1 MSYQILSATTATITA
16 LKRSPMGILKAG
28 NGSAVA
34 ILHRNKP
41 VFYCVP
47 PDLFAYYVELAED
60 AALNRIVDERMT
72 SIECVNVSLDDL

>member
-1 MSYQILSATTATITA
+1 
-16 LKRSPMGILKAG
+16 MGILKAG

-34 ILHRNKP
+34 ILNRNKP